1 MDTFIKG
8 EEIKVAINL
17 EAPGFSM
24 DEDDFIIEVKSGK
37 VIITGYKN
45 PPEGSSTDVIIF
57 KETETVPPEEEGG
70 EETTVNKW
78 YAIIDTK
85 SLPAGG
91 TLVMI
96 ATAKILDAHAND
108 GVRDSIATAQLCKL
122 LEA

>member
-1 MDTFIKG
+1 MDTFFKG

-17 EAPGFSM
+17 EAQGFSM
-24 DEDDFIIEVKSGK
+24 DNDDFIIEVKSGK

-85 SLPAGG
+85 SLPAG
-91 TLVMI
+91 TLTMI
-96 ATAKILDAHAND
+96 ATAKILDTHAND

-122 LEA
+122 LEV

>member
-1 MDTFIKG
+1 METYIKG

-24 DEDDFIIEVKSGK
+24 DNDDFIIEVKSGK

-70 EETTVNKW
+70 EETTINKW

-85 SLPAGG
+85 SLPAG

-96 ATAKILDAHAND
+96 ATAKILDTHAND
-108 GVRDSIATAQLCKL
+108 GVRDSIATTQLCKL
-122 LEA
+122 SEV

>member
-1 MDTFIKG
+1 MDTFFKG

-24 DEDDFIIEVKSGK
+24 DNDDFIIEVKSGK

-85 SLPAGG
+85 SLPAG
-91 TLVMI
+91 TLTMI
-96 ATAKILDAHAND
+96 ATAKILDTHAND

-122 LEA
+122 LEV